1 VKVGD
6 LVRMPGSRIRSED
19 GGDSLGVVVKM
30 PYVGPK
36 GEKQQTP
43 RVGIY
48 WMGGS
53 GHLDWEPMAWLEV
66 INESG

>member
-1 VKVGD
+1 MKVGD
-6 LVRMPGSRIRSED
+6 LVKMPGHSWLKREAI
-19 GGDSLGVVVKM
+19 GIVAKM
-30 PYVGPK
+30 PFVGPN

-53 GHLDWEPMAWLEV
+53 GHVDWEPICWLEV
-66 INESG
+66 INESR